1 MSMLAIVLTALV
13 AVLHLGFMVL
23 EMVFWTRPLGRR
35 VFGLDPQV
43 ARDSAKLAMNQGL
56 YNGFLAAG
64 LLWGLWLDARGIT
77 LFFLGCVVV
86 AGLFGAATVKRSIL
100 YVQALPPCWP
110 PSPSTTSE
118 SRRVGAPSGANL
130 LPLASGQAGRRFVLL
145 ARVEA
150 PRIRPGRHAAST
162 SL

>member
-1 MSMLAIVLTALV
+1 MSIVAIMLTALV

-64 LLWGLWLDARGIT
+64 LLWGLWLDDRGIT
-77 LFFLGCVVV
+77 LFFLICVVI

-100 YVQALPPCWP
+100 YVQALP
-110 PSPSTTSE
+110 
-118 SRRVGAPSGANL
+118 AI
-130 LPLASGQAGRRFVLL
+130 LAAIAVHYL
-145 ARVEA
+145 
-150 PRIRPGRHAAST
+150 
-162 SL
+162 

>member
-1 MSMLAIVLTALV
+1 MSTLAIILTTLV

-23 EMVFWTRPLGRR
+23 EMLFWTRPLGRR

-64 LLWGLWLDARGIT
+64 LLWGLWRDDRGIT
-77 LFFLGCVVV
+77 LFFLICVVI

-100 YVQALPPCWP
+100 YVQAVP
-110 PSPSTTSE
+110 
-118 SRRVGAPSGANL
+118 A
-130 LPLASGQAGRRFVLL
+130 LL
-145 ARVEA
+145 AAVA
-150 PRIRPGRHAAST
+150 VHYF
-162 SL
+162 